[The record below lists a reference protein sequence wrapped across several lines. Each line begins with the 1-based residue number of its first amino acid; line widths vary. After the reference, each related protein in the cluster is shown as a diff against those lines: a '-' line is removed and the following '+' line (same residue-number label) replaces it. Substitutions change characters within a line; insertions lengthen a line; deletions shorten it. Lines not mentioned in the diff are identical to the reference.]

1 MSDRSYLFLCSYLID
16 MCATVIMTGRD
27 GRVSRMEHVFLRG
40 GQIKLFVL
48 PEILKSAKVLQ
59 KVQSMK
65 SKASDKTP
73 AQIGSKKPRTGH

>member
-1 MSDRSYLFLCSYLID
+1 
-16 MCATVIMTGRD
+16 MTGRD
-27 GRVSRMEHVFLRG
+27 GKIARMEHVFLRG

-65 SKASDKTP
+65 LKSTDRAP
-73 AQIGSKKPRTGH
+73 APTGGKSKKLKTGH